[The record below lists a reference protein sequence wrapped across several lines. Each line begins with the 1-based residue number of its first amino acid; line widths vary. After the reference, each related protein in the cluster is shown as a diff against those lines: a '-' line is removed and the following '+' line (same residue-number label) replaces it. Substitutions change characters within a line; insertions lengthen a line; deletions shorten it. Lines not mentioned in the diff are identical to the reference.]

1 MSALLVLRELIAA
14 DCAVIADAFAAQGWN
29 KPLSQYLA
37 YLQESLTGKRQVLV
51 AELAGR
57 FAGYVTILWVSAYP
71 PFAADRIPE
80 IADFNVLIEARRR
93 GIGTALLDAAEARIA
108 ARSDLAGIG
117 VGLTADYGAAQIL
130 YVKRGYVPDGR
141 GLHQHGRSLQYG
153 DQARVDDDLVLY
165 LTKRLTPS
173 PAVRQV

>member
-1 MSALLVLRELIAA
+1 MSVILAIRELIAA

-37 YLQESLTGKRQVLV
+37 YFQESITGKRLVLV

-130 YVKRGYVPDGR
+130 YVKRGDVPDGR

-165 LTKRLTPS
+165 LTKRLIPS
-173 PAVRQV
+173 PAIQQV